1 MNEKEVKFEMP
12 KFTEIY
18 VKADPQTIA
27 IILKFAKE
35 NLGNG
40 VEIIDI
46 EPKLENKKVSEK

>member
-1 MNEKEVKFEMP
+1 MNKEEVIFEMP